1 MPPIPHHLSQKV
13 VKKYKIAAKEK
24 NLGEG
29 RTPRFAV
36 FRLRLR
42 LQVFPQYAISDGGF
56 FAIIVVWGDGDAKK
70 LD

>member
-13 VKKYKIAAKEK
+13 VKKCKIAAKEK
-24 NLGEG
+24 SLGG
-29 RTPRFAV
+29 TDASLRGVQAAPSLASFPR
-36 FRLRLR
+36 
-42 LQVFPQYAISDGGF
+42 YAISDGGF